1 MCENSCTAIA
11 VIGGDDM
18 NKIKEL
24 LRKYLCEDAI
34 VVCELSEKSGDFVW
48 LESQGYFDRE
58 TGKETEKGR
67 AYTKKHDALM
77 LKHFERIKDN
87 SLDDKNLNKLRNELN
102 KYISQNP
109 QIDIYKGLTETEAF
123 AYRYVNHGRW

>member
-1 MCENSCTAIA
+1 MT
-11 VIGGDDM
+11 GGGVM

-24 LRKYLCEDAI
+24 LHAYLCEDAI

-48 LESQGYFDRE
+48 LEKMGYYDRK
-58 TGKETEKGR
+58 TGKETEKGK

-87 SLDDKNLNKLRNELN
+87 SLDDKNLSKLRNELN
-102 KYISQNP
+102 KYINKNP
-109 QIDIYKGLTETEAF
+109 NVDIYKGLTEPEAF
-123 AYRYVNHGRW
+123 TYRYVNHGRW